1 VWYYIVIPTPTPA
14 MACVCVCDVKVLR
27 YKKVTR
33 VPTGYTYTPTCKKV
47 RADSVPFGTDVC
59 TRGEHVWA
67 AYIGET
73 LVCIAATKKEVLRK
87 YQRVRQGL
95 LRPTHD
101 MNASH
106 RNRPHPLAPGEP
118 IGVESGAEY
127 AKRIRGDRG
136 SKS

>member
-1 VWYYIVIPTPTPA
+1 
-14 MACVCVCDVKVLR
+14 MEC
-27 YKKVTR
+27 
-33 VPTGYTYTPTCKKV
+33 TYTPTCKKV

-67 AYIGET
+67 AYSGET

-87 YQRVRQGL
+87 YQRVRQGP

-118 IGVESGAEY
+118 IGMPLEVPY
-127 AKRIRGDRG
+127 NQGDRG
-136 SKS
+136 INVKSKLPTDPMFS